1 MLLKE
6 KKDTVHWVHW
16 ASLCREMFA
25 WDTGQ
30 LDNSVIIIKNKE
42 NAAINQSEG
51 SITERCVVKSISN

>member
-16 ASLCREMFA
+16 ASLFREMFA

-30 LDNSVIIIKNKE
+30 LDSSVIIIKKLRMQRLTSQKE
-42 NAAINQSEG
+42 VLQKG
-51 SITERCVVKSISN
+51 V